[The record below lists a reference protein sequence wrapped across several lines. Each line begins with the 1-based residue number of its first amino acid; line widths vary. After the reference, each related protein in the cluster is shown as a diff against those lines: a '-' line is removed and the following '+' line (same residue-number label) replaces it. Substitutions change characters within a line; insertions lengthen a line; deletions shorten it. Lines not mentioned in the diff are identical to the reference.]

1 MSEQHPPFHILLID
15 DDHDD
20 RYFFNLA
27 LSRLDPL
34 SKFEHFD
41 NGESALKRLGTAP
54 LPDCIFLDYNMP
66 RMNGMQVLEKIKTNK
81 NTRHIPVVMYSTSN
95 QGKYMEEAKELGAVS
110 YIIKPYLVEDLKKE
124 IAQVIQFI
132 SNNK

>member
-1 MSEQHPPFHILLID
+1 MSEQRQPPYIFLID

-34 SKFEHFD
+34 CKLEHFD
-41 NGESALKRLGTAP
+41 NGESALKRLKTAP

-81 NTRHIPVVMYSTSN
+81 NTMHLPVIMYSTSN
-95 QGKYMEEAKELGAVS
+95 QGKYMEEAKALGAIS
-110 YIIKPYLVEDLKKE
+110 YIIKPYLVEDLRKE
-124 IAQVIQFI
+124 IAGVIKLIGKDQ
-132 SNNK
+132 